1 MMMRKEKYTSK
12 ENLVEW
18 ENNYKPCI
26 LKKRLNDVLD
36 RNIGFII
43 QFPIM
48 DQSVRLRKK
57 DFNMIGLGTIL
68 NTFAIAFGGVCGA
81 LFGRRLTRRMQE
93 TLNMACGVSVLF
105 IGLAGAMKYMLKLGD
120 TTLTNGGTMLLTLSL
135 PIGGLIGELLDLESL
150 FDRFGE
156 WLKAKTGNA
165 NDAGFVNGFVTASL
179 TVCIGAMAIVG
190 SVQDGLTGDYS
201 TLAAKSV
208 LDFVVIMV
216 MTCSLGKGC
225 GFSAIPVFIMQ
236 GAMTLAA
243 SLLKPFLTAAVLD
256 NLSLVGSAL
265 VFCVGINL
273 VWGKKVRVANLLPAI
288 VLAVAAAFLP
298 IQF

>member
-1 MMMRKEKYTSK
+1 MSK
-12 ENLVEW
+12 D
-18 ENNYKPCI
+18 KPCI
-26 LKKRLNDVLD
+26 LKKRLNGVLD

-43 QFPIM
+43 QRFPIM
-48 DQSVRLRKK
+48 DRSVRLRKK

-135 PIGGLIGELLDLESL
+135 PIGGLIGEMLDLESL

>member
-1 MMMRKEKYTSK
+1 
-12 ENLVEW
+12 
-18 ENNYKPCI
+18 
-26 LKKRLNDVLD
+26 
-36 RNIGFII
+36 
-43 QFPIM
+43 M

>member
-1 MMMRKEKYTSK
+1 MSK
-12 ENLVEW
+12 D
-18 ENNYKPCI
+18 KPCI

-43 QFPIM
+43 QVPIM

-190 SVQDGLTGDYS
+190 SVQDGLTGNYS

>member
-1 MMMRKEKYTSK
+1 M
-12 ENLVEW
+12 
-18 ENNYKPCI
+18 
-26 LKKRLNDVLD
+26 
-36 RNIGFII
+36 
-43 QFPIM
+43 
-48 DQSVRLRKK
+48 
-57 DFNMIGLGTIL
+57 
-68 NTFAIAFGGVCGA
+68 
-81 LFGRRLTRRMQE
+81 
-93 TLNMACGVSVLF
+93 
-105 IGLAGAMKYMLKLGD
+105 
-120 TTLTNGGTMLLTLSL
+120 
-135 PIGGLIGELLDLESL
+135 
-150 FDRFGE
+150 
-156 WLKAKTGNA
+156 
-165 NDAGFVNGFVTASL
+165 
-179 TVCIGAMAIVG
+179 
-190 SVQDGLTGDYS
+190 
-201 TLAAKSV
+201 

>member
-1 MMMRKEKYTSK
+1 MSK
-12 ENLVEW
+12 D
-18 ENNYKPCI
+18 KPCI
-26 LKKRLNDVLD
+26 LKKRLNDVLG

-43 QFPIM
+43 QFHIM

>member
-1 MMMRKEKYTSK
+1 MSK
-12 ENLVEW
+12 D
-18 ENNYKPCI
+18 KPCI

-48 DQSVRLRKK
+48 DQLVRLRKK

-81 LFGRRLTRRMQE
+81 LFGRGLTRRMQE

>member
-1 MMMRKEKYTSK
+1 MSK
-12 ENLVEW
+12 D
-18 ENNYKPCI
+18 KPCI

-225 GFSAIPVFIMQ
+225 GFSAIPIFIMQ

>member
-1 MMMRKEKYTSK
+1 
-12 ENLVEW
+12 
-18 ENNYKPCI
+18 
-26 LKKRLNDVLD
+26 
-36 RNIGFII
+36 
-43 QFPIM
+43 
-48 DQSVRLRKK
+48 
-57 DFNMIGLGTIL
+57 MIGLGTIL

-81 LFGRRLTRRMQE
+81 LFGRRLTQCMQE

-265 VFCVGINL
+265 VFCVGFNL

>member
-1 MMMRKEKYTSK
+1 MSK
-12 ENLVEW
+12 D
-18 ENNYKPCI
+18 KPCI

-288 VLAVAAAFLP
+288 VLAIAAAFLP

>member
-1 MMMRKEKYTSK
+1 MSK
-12 ENLVEW
+12 D
-18 ENNYKPCI
+18 KPCI

-225 GFSAIPVFIMQ
+225 GFSAIPVFILQ

>member
-1 MMMRKEKYTSK
+1 MSK
-12 ENLVEW
+12 D
-18 ENNYKPCI
+18 KPCI

>member
-1 MMMRKEKYTSK
+1 MSK
-12 ENLVEW
+12 D
-18 ENNYKPCI
+18 KPCI

-48 DQSVRLRKK
+48 DQLVRLRKK

-81 LFGRRLTRRMQE
+81 LFGRRLTARMQE

-135 PIGGLIGELLDLESL
+135 PIGGLIGELLNIESL

-165 NDAGFVNGFVTASL
+165 NDASFVNGFVTASL

-225 GFSAIPVFIMQ
+225 GFSAIPVFIIQ

-243 SLLKPFLTAAVLD
+243 SLLKPFMTAAVLD

-265 VFCVGINL
+265 VFCVGVNL
-273 VWGKKVRVANLLPAI
+273 VWGTKVRVANLLPAI

-298 IQF
+298 IGF

>member
-1 MMMRKEKYTSK
+1 MSK
-12 ENLVEW
+12 D
-18 ENNYKPCI
+18 KPCI
-26 LKKRLNDVLD
+26 LKKRLNDVLE

-57 DFNMIGLGTIL
+57 DFNMTGLGTIL

-105 IGLAGAMKYMLKLGD
+105 IGLTGAMKYMLKLGD

>member
-1 MMMRKEKYTSK
+1 MSK
-12 ENLVEW
+12 D
-18 ENNYKPCI
+18 KPCI

-43 QFPIM
+43 QLPIM

-165 NDAGFVNGFVTASL
+165 NDTGFVNGFVTASL
-179 TVCIGAMAIVG
+179 TVCIGAMAIIG

>member
-1 MMMRKEKYTSK
+1 MSK
-12 ENLVEW
+12 D
-18 ENNYKPCI
+18 KPCI

-43 QFPIM
+43 QVPIM

-120 TTLTNGGTMLLTLSL
+120 TTLMNGGTMLLTLSL

>member
-1 MMMRKEKYTSK
+1 MSK
-12 ENLVEW
+12 D
-18 ENNYKPCI
+18 KPCI

-36 RNIGFII
+36 RNIGLII

-48 DQSVRLRKK
+48 DQLVRLRKK

>member
-1 MMMRKEKYTSK
+1 
-12 ENLVEW
+12 
-18 ENNYKPCI
+18 
-26 LKKRLNDVLD
+26 
-36 RNIGFII
+36 
-43 QFPIM
+43 
-48 DQSVRLRKK
+48 
-57 DFNMIGLGTIL
+57 
-68 NTFAIAFGGVCGA
+68 
-81 LFGRRLTRRMQE
+81 MQE

-201 TLAAKSV
+201 TLAAQSV

>member
-1 MMMRKEKYTSK
+1 
-12 ENLVEW
+12 
-18 ENNYKPCI
+18 
-26 LKKRLNDVLD
+26 
-36 RNIGFII
+36 
-43 QFPIM
+43 
-48 DQSVRLRKK
+48 
-57 DFNMIGLGTIL
+57 MIGLGTIL

-179 TVCIGAMAIVG
+179 TVCIGAMAVVG
-190 SVQDGLTGDYS
+190 AINDGLFGDIS
-201 TLAAKSV
+201 LLVTKSI
-208 LDFVVIMV
+208 LDAIIIMV
-216 MTCSLGKGC
+216 MSATMGKGC
-225 GFSAIPVFIMQ
+225 IFSAIPVAIFQ
-236 GAMTLAA
+236 GLVTLFARFLQPVMTAQATSNLA
-243 SLLKPFLTAAVLD
+243 LT
-256 NLSLVGSAL
+256 GSIL
-265 VFCVGINL
+265 VFCVGVNL
-273 VWGKKVRVANLLPAI
+273 VWDKQHLKVANMLPTLI
-288 VLAVAAAFLP
+288 FAVALAFVL
-298 IQF
+298 

>member
-1 MMMRKEKYTSK
+1 MSK
-12 ENLVEW
+12 D
-18 ENNYKPCI
+18 KPCI

-36 RNIGFII
+36 QNIGFII

>member
-1 MMMRKEKYTSK
+1 
-12 ENLVEW
+12 
-18 ENNYKPCI
+18 
-26 LKKRLNDVLD
+26 
-36 RNIGFII
+36 
-43 QFPIM
+43 
-48 DQSVRLRKK
+48 
-57 DFNMIGLGTIL
+57 MIGLGTIL

>member
-1 MMMRKEKYTSK
+1 MFCPCSSLRERAIMADEFSMRKKG
-12 ENLVEW
+12 
-18 ENNYKPCI
+18 
-26 LKKRLNDVLD
+26 LD
-36 RNIGFII
+36 
-43 QFPIM
+43 
-48 DQSVRLRKK
+48 
-57 DFNMIGLGTIL
+57 MIGIGTLI
-68 NTFAIAFGGVCGA
+68 NTLAIAFGGVCGA
-81 LFGRRLTRRMQE
+81 LFGRRLTQRMQE

-105 IGLAGAMKYMLKLGD
+105 IGMAGAMKYMLKLGD

-135 PIGGLIGELLDLESL
+135 PIGGWIGELLDIESL
-150 FDRFGE
+150 FERFGE

-179 TVCIGAMAIVG
+179 AVCIGAMAIVG

-208 LDFVVIMV
+208 LDFVIIMV

-225 GFSAIPVFIMQ
+225 AFSAIPVLILQ
-236 GAMTLAA
+236 GTMTLAA
-243 SLLKPFLTAAVLD
+243 SLLSPFLTAAVLD

-265 VFCVGINL
+265 VFCVGVNL

-298 IQF
+298 VQF

>member
-1 MMMRKEKYTSK
+1 MSK
-12 ENLVEW
+12 D
-18 ENNYKPCI
+18 KPCI
-26 LKKRLNDVLD
+26 LKKRLNDVLE

-105 IGLAGAMKYMLKLGD
+105 IGLTGAMKYMLKLGD

>member
-1 MMMRKEKYTSK
+1 MSK
-12 ENLVEW
+12 D
-18 ENNYKPCI
+18 KPCI

-201 TLAAKSV
+201 TLAAQSV

>member
-1 MMMRKEKYTSK
+1 MSK
-12 ENLVEW
+12 D
-18 ENNYKPCI
+18 KPCI

-243 SLLKPFLTAAVLD
+243 SLLKPFMTAAVLD

>member
-1 MMMRKEKYTSK
+1 MSK
-12 ENLVEW
+12 D
-18 ENNYKPCI
+18 KPCI

-43 QFPIM
+43 QFHIM

-57 DFNMIGLGTIL
+57 DFNMTGLGTIL